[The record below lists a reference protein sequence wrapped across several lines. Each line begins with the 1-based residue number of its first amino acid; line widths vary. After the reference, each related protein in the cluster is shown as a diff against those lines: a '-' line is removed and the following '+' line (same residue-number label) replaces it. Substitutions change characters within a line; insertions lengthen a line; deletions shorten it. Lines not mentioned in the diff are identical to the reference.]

1 MATAVLVEAAVAG
14 RRRAGTTQH
23 ALQLDLPVGEVPLRS
38 LVEAVVRAEVA
49 AFAVRARM
57 RSVLAVLTERVLDE
71 GLAAGAVR
79 HGEPEAPTDVDP
91 DVAVATALE
100 AHTDGLFRV
109 LVDDDPVDDL
119 DGTVRLCPNSRL
131 LFLRLVALAG
141 G

>member
-1 MATAVLVEAAVAG
+1 MATAVLVEAAVPG
-14 RRRAGTTQH
+14 RRRAGTAEH
-23 ALQLDLPVGEVPLRS
+23 ALHLDLPVGDVLLRS

-49 AFAVRARM
+49 AFGERARM
-57 RSVLAVLTERVLDE
+57 RSMLTVLTERGLEE

-91 DVAVATALE
+91 DTAVATALE
-100 AHTDGLFRV
+100 AHIDGIFRV
-109 LVDDDPVDDL
+109 VVDENPVDDL
-119 DGTVRLCPNSRL
+119 DDTVALHPDSRL